1 MARPYRL
8 QGENCLYHVISRG
21 DDRKKIYTRP
31 ADYSRFMDYVIKAKE
46 RFQFS
51 LYAYCLMTNHF
62 HLLLE
67 TRLAN
72 ISRIMHYIKGS
83 YTTYYNIRHS
93 RTGHLFQ
100 GRFKSIV
107 VDKDNYFLELT
118 RYIHLNPV
126 RAGTV
131 SDPAIYKWSS
141 YRGYLGGK
149 DEYLDHAEVKRY
161 LGMSSGQYQ
170 RFVAA
175 GIKQPVDLMANVYA
189 GFILG
194 SARFIKDRLKEL
206 RIQLADEEVV
216 QKRVL
221 LNDQEKSDRIIY
233 CVEKRFHTTLAR
245 IKIDKRRPLR
255 AKQVLIYLLRE
266 YTGLTNQAI
275 GDMIDMRYPA
285 VSKAGLAVK
294 RLMAED
300 KELQRTIRRLVSSF
314 QV

>member
-1 MARPYRL
+1 M
-8 QGENCLYHVISRG
+8 G
-21 DDRKKIYTRP
+21 
-31 ADYSRFMDYVIKAKE
+31 YVIKAKE

-83 YTTYYNIRHS
+83 YTTYYNIRHR

-126 RAGTV
+126 RAGAV
-131 SDPAIYKWSS
+131 SDPVAYQWSS
-141 YRGYLGGK
+141 YRGYLGRK
-149 DEYLDHAEVKRY
+149 DEYLDQDEIKQY
-161 LGMSSGQYQ
+161 LGMNFRQYQ
-170 RFVAA
+170 RFVAV
-175 GIKQPVDLMANVYA
+175 GIKRSVDLMDNVYG

-206 RIQLADEEVV
+206 RVQLADEEVV
-216 QKRVL
+216 KKRVL
-221 LNDQEKSDRIIY
+221 LDDHEKSDRIIHS
-233 CVEKRFHTTLAR
+233 VEKKFHTTLAQIR
-245 IKIDKRRPLR
+245 IDKRRPLR

-275 GDMIDMRYPA
+275 GAIVGMRYPA
-285 VSKAGLAVK
+285 VSKAGLAMK
-294 RLMAED
+294 QLMTKD
-300 KELQRTIRRLVSSF
+300 MELQRTIKKLVSSF